1 VGTGRAARGG
11 FAPAALIGLGVGL
24 RSELQRSIKKR
35 DQTLK
40 ADAVQQLDNEKVHQ
54 RSPSLFL
61 QMNTERMFPDR
72 GMDREFF

>member
-1 VGTGRAARGG
+1 MLSGVTWARAGRPVRG

-54 RSPSLFL
+54 RSPSLFFT
-61 QMNTERMFPDR
+61 NEH
-72 GMDREFF
+72 GENVS